1 MAHSTTLQR
10 GEKLPLNRPVG
21 AIVAI
26 ALATACILLTI
37 YGSQM
42 QAAAE
47 AEQARIIDVEN
58 ETVCGELG
66 IARDEPRFAACA
78 AAFNMVR
85 VRALERSS
93 LGSVL

>member
-10 GEKLPLNRPVG
+10 GQKLWSNRALG
-21 AIVAI
+21 AIVTI

-47 AEQARIIDVEN
+47 AEQARIIDMEN

-66 IARDEPRFAACA
+66 ITRNGPRFAACA
-78 AAFNMVR
+78 AALNMVR